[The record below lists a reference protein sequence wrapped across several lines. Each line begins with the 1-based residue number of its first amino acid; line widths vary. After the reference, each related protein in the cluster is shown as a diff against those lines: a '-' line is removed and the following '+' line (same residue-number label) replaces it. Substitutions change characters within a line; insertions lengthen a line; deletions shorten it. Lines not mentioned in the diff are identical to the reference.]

1 MRKMMLLAAMV
12 AIAVLMLSATP
23 ALADDRDGDGWDE
36 DFGFWISVPVF
47 VDVDFDGLDDNFDCD
62 FVFCNF
68 DDGFDDGFDDV
79 IWVDEGTA
87 AFDQLCSPGLPEGIW
102 VPGCVFSDPIE
113 EDHHFFDV
121 PIFVLE
127 DINFDDIDFDEDFCD
142 CDDNWRFR
150 DDAWRFHE
158 DDWRFRD
165 DR

>member
-1 MRKMMLLAAMV
+1 MRRIKFIVALGAVMAAML
-12 AIAVLMLSATP
+12 ALSAGT
-23 ALADDRDGDGWDE
+23 AMADEWNDHTWNDHTWNDCNWYGCD
-36 DFGFWISVPVF
+36 
-47 VDVDFDGLDDNFDCD
+47 DDNK
-62 FVFCNF
+62 F
-68 DDGFDDGFDDV
+68 DDGFDDGFDEA